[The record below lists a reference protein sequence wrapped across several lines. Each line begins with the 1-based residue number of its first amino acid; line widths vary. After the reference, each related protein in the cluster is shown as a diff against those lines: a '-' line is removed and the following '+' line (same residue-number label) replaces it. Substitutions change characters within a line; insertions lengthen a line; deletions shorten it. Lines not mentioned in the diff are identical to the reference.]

1 MSRELLTY
9 ITPAETELA
18 EHLAREIRRVAP
30 QHYDQIDDAVLQQ
43 RTARLVGA
51 LVKAL
56 ETGPEPF
63 LVYVRQMAEAR
74 IHEGFFLEEMQT
86 VLSLLEERLWNL
98 VLDSAPYRRGIAH
111 LAVVTTIVGRAKDE
125 LARVYLERERVA
137 EVRIDELEHR
147 LQLLRGTDPVV
158 EAGV

>member
-63 LVYVRQMAEAR
+63 LVYVLQM
-74 IHEGFFLEEMQT
+74 
-86 VLSLLEERLWNL
+86 S
-98 VLDSAPYRRGIAH
+98 
-111 LAVVTTIVGRAKDE
+111 
-125 LARVYLERERVA
+125 
-137 EVRIDELEHR
+137 
-147 LQLLRGTDPVV
+147 
-158 EAGV
+158 